1 MVKWYLLKVHLEK
14 YVNGKMMHFYAFLL
28 LNDAYKKVGKWM
40 FALSFIQD
48 TLAYYPFMYVQG
60 AI

>member
-1 MVKWYLLKVHLEK
+1 MILY
-14 YVNGKMMHFYAFLL
+14 YALFLF
-28 LNDAYKKVGKWM
+28 NDAYKKVGKWM